1 MELLLNAVAG
11 VDVHK
16 KQITIT
22 TLVRDPNT
30 GKIQKETW
38 ESKTL
43 TKDLLTCGKKLLG
56 MGIKDVAMEST
67 GIYWKPIHNV
77 WSELGINITLG
88 NATHIKNV
96 PGRKTDVKDSEWI
109 AKLHM
114 SGLIR
119 PSYIPNKE
127 FQELRLLTRHRRN
140 FVDDMTR
147 IKNRIQK
154 ILEDGNVKLGSVIS
168 DVFGVAGLKIIESLA
183 GGETI
188 PSVLASCAT
197 TNIKCNKEELE
208 NALTHTF
215 SDNQFY
221 LLQSLIIQLKSTQQ
235 LYNQIDERI
244 DEKMAPYKDVIK
256 QLSTIPGI
264 KEKLAEDIIAEATTN
279 MKTFKN
285 EKMFAAWAGVAPGS
299 NESAG
304 KKKE

>member
-11 VDVHK
+11 VDIHK

-22 TLVRDPNT
+22 ALVKDPET
-30 GKIQKETW
+30 GKTQKETW
-38 ESKTL
+38 ESNTF
-43 TKDLLTCGKKLLG
+43 TKDLIKCGKKLLE

-67 GIYWKPIHNV
+67 GVYWKPVHNV
-77 WSELGINITLG
+77 WSEQGINITLG

-96 PGRKTDVKDSEWI
+96 PGRKTDTKDSEWI
-109 AKLHM
+109 ARLHM

-119 PSYIPNKE
+119 PSYIPNKN

-140 FVDDMTR
+140 LVDDMTR

-154 ILEDGNVKLGSVIS
+154 ILEDGNVKLSSVIS

-197 TNIKCNKEELE
+197 TNIKCNQEELE
-208 NALTHTF
+208 DALTHTF
-215 SDNQFY
+215 NGNQFY

-235 LYNQIDERI
+235 LYDQL
-244 DEKMAPYKDVIK
+244 DEKINQEMTPYSNIID

-264 KEKLAEDIIAEATTN
+264 KEKLAEDIIAEATTDMSN
-279 MKTFKN
+279 FKN